1 MKNTEISMNDME
13 NIKKI
18 LSDYEV
24 PYDHNDWI
32 KLEKDLPKY
41 PGMISMTKILLVA
54 TAIILSI
61 AGIYLLT
68 QHLSKN
74 KTDNNISQKINNNS
88 NSHVVSIESD
98 DATNNLYNKSDNSD
112 SNNNFNRMSVISNSD
127 SNNNNDKVIITDF
140 NNEDEEIQEVINKSN
155 NQSSNTNNSNNDNQ
169 IPDINKAVFNVE
181 IIDNCVPSKIVFT
194 AENVPSNCEI
204 IWNTGDSYRA
214 YGYIAEYSYMETGKY
229 SPTVNIVFNNFVI
242 KTEKLDEIIINQPS
256 VIKINFENSENLYY
270 FTCNNKEELSIIWS
284 IDNQQFSEK
293 DISYEFNLAGEHLIM
308 LTAINEF
315 GCKSEVTEK
324 INTVIEHIFYVPNAF
339 IPTSNGVN
347 SEFGPIGENMDFA
360 TYKMVIVD
368 ASGNTVF
375 ESTSPEFMWNGR
387 INNIGDEAKP
397 GFYLWEI
404 ITMDKFGNV
413 QTKKGRVNLIRN

>member
-1 MKNTEISMNDME
+1 MNDME

-54 TAIILSI
+54 TAIIISI

-74 KTDNNISQKINNNS
+74 KTDNNISQKTNNNNNS
-88 NSHVVSIESD
+88 NSDIVSIESD
-98 DATNNLYNKSDNSD
+98 DATNNLYNKSDNYD
-112 SNNNFNRMSVISNSD
+112 FNNNSNEMLVISNSD
-127 SNNNNDKVIITDF
+127 TSFNKNTNNKVINTDL

-155 NQSSNTNNSNNDNQ
+155 NQSSNNNNSNNDIQ
-169 IPDINKAVFNVE
+169 IPDVNKVVFKAEV
-181 IIDNCVPSKIVFT
+181 IDNCVPSKIIFT
-194 AENVPSNCEI
+194 AANVPSNCEI

-214 YGYIAEYSYMETGKY
+214 YGDIAEYSYLETGEY
-229 SPTVNIVFNNFVI
+229 SPTVNIVYNNFVI

-293 DISYEFNLAGEHLIM
+293 DISYEFNLAGEHIIM

-315 GCKSEVTEK
+315 GCKSEVTER
-324 INTVIEHIFYVPNAF
+324 INTVIEHVFYVPNAF

-368 ASGNTVF
+368 ASGNSVF